1 MTSVTHNGQTLQHPL
16 RPTLFSYCKL
26 RFLDLNPSTIT
37 LYSSSTICCDALDLR
52 TIVSS
57 SFNIPIFSFAD
68 SSLSSRLSAR
78 SVEFFNRF
86 RAWRSCCLA
95 AATSPLTLSL
105 ICSSRVIYSFNCS
118 SFVNALSICTCI
130 RFRLRCF
137 SSTMRDV
144 VDERSSSSR
153 RLRHCSDCSD
163 SFLEVLSSCF
173 LIQEIFLSWA
183 TFIKF
188 IDASYSWS
196 RFSSCLTWIALSFL
210 TRLAA
215 RSFWQLSFLPLYHT
229 SPVPY
234 LSYPLPMPTTD
245 VHPPLIDQ

>member
-1 MTSVTHNGQTLQHPL
+1 MASVTHNGQTLHHFL
-16 RPTLFSYCKL
+16 SLTLFSYCKL

-105 ICSSRVIYSFNCS
+105 ICSSREIYSFNCS
-118 SFVNALSICTCI
+118 SFVNALSICSWI

-137 SSTMRDV
+137 SSTMRD

-163 SFLEVLSSCF
+163 SFLEVSSSCF
-173 LIQEIFLSWA
+173 LIREIFLSWA

-196 RFSSCLTWIALSFL
+196 RFSSALHGLLFL
-210 TRLAA
+210 
-215 RSFWQLSFLPLYHT
+215 F
-229 SPVPY
+229 
-234 LSYPLPMPTTD
+234 
-245 VHPPLIDQ
+245 